1 MVPPSCPAACLRQ
14 DVKDCLFP
22 EEERR
27 VSFNGLVATRG
38 WMWKD
43 CSKMGLIQPC
53 AALDSMRLSL
63 GAETSTEL
71 LPGEMLVKYLS
82 PASPQSKLGHP
93 DNLLPSL

>member
-1 MVPPSCPAACLRQ
+1 
-14 DVKDCLFP
+14 
-22 EEERR
+22 
-27 VSFNGLVATRG
+27 
-38 WMWKD
+38 
-43 CSKMGLIQPC
+43 MGLIQPC